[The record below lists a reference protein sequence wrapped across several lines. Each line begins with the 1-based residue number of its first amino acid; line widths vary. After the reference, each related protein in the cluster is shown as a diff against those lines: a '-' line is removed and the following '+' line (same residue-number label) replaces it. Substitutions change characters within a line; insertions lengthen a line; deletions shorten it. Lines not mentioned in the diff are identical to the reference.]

1 MQTPSPPYPVLQGML
16 IQHAVSI
23 RKCPSQDTYGRIR
36 ANVCYVEAFARVL
49 TLDLCASDGEA
60 SAGHDGKVGSGVTT
74 GGSIVSPD
82 SHDEDN

>member
-1 MQTPSPPYPVLQGML
+1 ML
-16 IQHAVSI
+16 IQHAVSV
-23 RKCPSQDTYGRIR
+23 RKFPSQDTYGRIR